1 MPVPAPG
8 RSTRIRKQKRRSTP
22 LLPGKKHPPV
32 TGKEGSG
39 LWQGMVDFSPVALVI
54 SSYAII
60 FGALA
65 VSSGLSVAESC
76 LMSLTVFAGAS
87 QFIALPMIRDGS
99 APLTLILMAL
109 VVNMRHL
116 LYGLNIGRLFRN
128 ESKGTLM
135 GLSFGIVDET
145 YAFITVGPGRKRA
158 SVSYFMGT
166 ALCAYL
172 TWNLGTL
179 AGAAIFGWLNTG
191 QIKGMDFAML
201 AVFTAMVGSS
211 IKGKDD
217 WLVLI
222 CAGTLSMIVYST
234 VGGYWHL
241 IVTGIAVP
249 VALSI
254 VWQARRKT
262 VPQ

>member
-1 MPVPAPG
+1 M
-8 RSTRIRKQKRRSTP
+8 
-22 LLPGKKHPPV
+22 
-32 TGKEGSG
+32 TGKNGSG

-99 APLTLILMAL
+99 ATWTLILMAL

-116 LYGLNIGRLFRN
+116 LYGLNIGRIFKD

-135 GLSFGIVDET
+135 ALSFGIVDET
-145 YAFITVGPGRKRA
+145 YAFITVGPGRKKA
-158 SVSYFMGT
+158 SVPYFLGT
-166 ALCAYL
+166 VLCAYL

-179 AGAAIFGWLNTG
+179 AGAAVFGWLNTG

-201 AVFTAMVGSS
+201 AVFSAMVGSS

-222 CAGTLSMIVYST
+222 CAGTLSMIVHST

-254 VWQARRKT
+254 MWKAGRET
-262 VPQ
+262 VQQ